1 MKTICS
7 YIRKIGLSA
16 ILALPLSGATLV
28 ISTGAMDAWDL
39 GQVAPPAHL
48 GGYSLVAALAQ
59 TASVGTAA
67 GGGVLSSVQG
77 VSGGG
82 PSHGDEHECE

>member
-1 MKTICS
+1 MVPAWAGNES
-7 YIRKIGLSA
+7 RSA
-16 ILALPLSGATLV
+16 RHNGAPH
-28 ISTGAMDAWDL
+28 AMSA
-39 GQVAPPAHL
+39 VA
-48 GGYSLVAALAQ
+48 SAAAAA
-59 TASVGTAA
+59 TASAAEAAAAAAASVGTAA